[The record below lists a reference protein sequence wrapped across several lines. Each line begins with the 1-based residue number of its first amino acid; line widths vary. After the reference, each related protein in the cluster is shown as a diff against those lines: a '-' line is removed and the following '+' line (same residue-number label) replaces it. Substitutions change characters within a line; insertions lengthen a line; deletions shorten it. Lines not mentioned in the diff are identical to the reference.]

1 MIPSV
6 TSCGWGSW
14 RVLLVSL
21 IGTTFASACASPVHY
36 YAPNAP
42 ALPAVGE
49 THRAQLERDL
59 AERLVA
65 SEIEE
70 VELVEA
76 SGTRR
81 VRPVEGR
88 ASQFEQFPLVALE
101 AVTFGAAR
109 EARGAEFDLLVR
121 RDDVSPGVIV
131 TVRHDL
137 DRRLVVLPGG
147 VPLSLDE
154 RGPASAELS
163 RRFGIGPLEDGDV
176 AWSPRERGA
185 LGISLGLLTSSELA
199 YLRGLPFRRD
209 AGVKADTHAGY
220 YVVGED
226 AEGGLVVLLD
236 RAFELDGTSFVGTP
250 GRAYPSS
257 IAVILHEMAHAIAR
271 LDLDRLHSIY
281 ERDRLAYNEAIPI
294 ANRYVDALNERYAL
308 ANRLDS
314 RQRSRLERDI
324 RTLEKAHRKNKALL
338 RKAKRRLAD
347 LERRLERPSPM
358 EAAYGELPGARRGPT
373 PYGST
378 SVAEG
383 FAEAFSL
390 YHLDPESIRRISP
403 QVHDWFAAGH
413 HLSAAL
419 YPPLEGVVP
428 PAPLPGPR

>member
-1 MIPSV
+1 
-6 TSCGWGSW
+6 
-14 RVLLVSL
+14 L

-147 VPLSLDE
+147 VP
-154 RGPASAELS
+154 
-163 RRFGIGPLEDGDV
+163 
-176 AWSPRERGA
+176 WSPRERGA

-358 EAAYGELPGARRGPT
+358 EDAYGELPGARRGPT